1 MHFKISDQKII
12 IYIYVC
18 ICLCICTYIY
28 VADYIVQIHVLTL
41 NLKMPQYQIQLEL
54 KKKKFIHIHMNIYF
68 ASLIATRL
76 KHATCFIQNFLCKF
90 LSRNFSAMYNNNI
103 IHCMITTQKSKLF
116 SENIFLRNYLEN
128 YYRHLSNRILF
139 QILRSYLLLYIIT
152 LSLQYTEQNKQ

>member
-1 MHFKISDQKII
+1 MYVYMCCRLYCLNSCTNTQLKDASISDLVGI
-12 IYIYVC
+12 
-18 ICLCICTYIY
+18 
-28 VADYIVQIHVLTL
+28 
-41 NLKMPQYQIQLEL
+41 

-76 KHATCFIQNFLCKF
+76 KHATCFVQNFLSKF

-128 YYRHLSNRILF
+128 YYRNISNRILF

-152 LSLQYTEQNKQ
+152 LSL